1 MHKIEFQKRGLPH
14 VHLLL
19 FLHPD
24 NKYPTSDEIDQI
36 ISAEIP
42 SKEDYPELYTLVQNH
57 MVHGPCGIIRF
68 EYPCMKEGKCSR
80 FYPEMFQPRTLLD
93 ANDYPVYHRRNDGC
107 TISKNGIIID
117 NRHIVPYNPKLL
129 KKYQAHVNIEW
140 CNQSTSIKYLFKYI
154 NKGYDRVTVVMLYD
168 DNDEIQ
174 NATNQ
179 KDEIKEY
186 IDCR

>member
-24 NKYPTSDEIDQI
+24 SKYPTSDEIDLI
-36 ISAEIP
+36 ISVEIP
-42 SKEDYPELYTLVQNH
+42 SKEDDQELYALVQNH
-57 MVHGPCGIIRF
+57 MVHGPCGIIRS
-68 EYPCMKEGKCSR
+68 ESPCMKEGKCSR
-80 FYPEMFQPRTLLD
+80 FYPKMFQPRTLLD
-93 ANDYPVYHRRNDGC
+93 ANGYPVYHRRNDGRI
-107 TISKNGIIID
+107 ISKNSVIID
-117 NRHIVPYNPKLL
+117 NRHNVPYNPKLL

-140 CNQSTSIKYLFKYI
+140 CNQSASIKYLFKYI
-154 NKGYDRVTVVMLYD
+154 NKGYDRVIAVMLYD
-168 DNDEIQ
+168 GNDEIQ

-186 IDCR
+186 IDGK